1 MKLSKR
7 SAGELAAIL
16 GMVAVVCTLAVLQYR
31 WTGEISRSEQQRL
44 KANLTTGV
52 RGFEQEFSYDFE
64 RLCETFEI
72 DPEVSPESL
81 ETLLLR
87 QKIDWDRMAARP
99 ALIARVDIW
108 RLEEGHA
115 SFESFDLKDDSR
127 GEAGGK
133 RFLEAAVWPER
144 LGSLLPYLERQA
156 QLLNARVIGDRE
168 ALYYPWT
175 FQGNTPALVRPI
187 FHVAN
192 AQDVYVQLEGFLIL
206 EFNREVLE
214 QQYVPDL
221 VVRHFGEPGLTSF
234 GVAVRTVKAPY
245 RTIYISN
252 ANLGYASNANSAVSS
267 SAPDAAVNLFESV
280 AEEARRRGHAQVQA
294 TAGNEQW
301 QLVVQD
307 PAGSVDVGVAQW
319 RRRNLAISFG
329 LLAALAGTMVL
340 LFSVARRAERLANLQ
355 MEFVAG
361 VSHELCTPLAVIN
374 SAAENIVDG
383 VVEGAAQVQEYGT
396 IIREQGRRLE
406 RLVDE
411 VLLFAAGRFGR
422 LGYDLRPTEV
432 APILEQSL
440 AASEAMLR
448 DAGFTIHK
456 EMSAQLPF
464 VIADPE
470 ALGKCVENLISNAM
484 KYSGENHC
492 VALRAVCAPDQGPPE
507 VQISVEDKG
516 IGISPADLPH
526 IFEPFYR
533 AQGVRDGQVRGVG
546 LGLYLVKRMME
557 AMGGRVSVASKLSKG
572 SVFTLHFPAFDS
584 AEPHYN
590 DAAKAEVGKA

>member
-1 MKLSKR
+1 MKWSKR
-7 SAGELAAIL
+7 AAMELAAIL

-44 KANLTTGV
+44 KANLTTSV
-52 RGFEQEFSYDFE
+52 RGFDQEFSYDFE

-72 DPEVSPESL
+72 GPEVPAASL
-81 ETLLLR
+81 ENRILR
-87 QKIDWDRMAARP
+87 QQSDWERLASRP
-99 ALIARVDIW
+99 ALLARVDIW
-108 RLEEGHA
+108 KVEEGHA
-115 SFESFDLKDDSR
+115 SFESLEAR
-127 GEAGGK
+127 GEASGK
-133 RFLEAAVWPER
+133 RFAEASLPER
-144 LGSLLPYLERQA
+144 LDFLHQYLERQA

-175 FQGNTPALVRPI
+175 FQGYAQGYAPVLIRPI
-187 FHVAN
+187 FHVEN
-192 AQDVYVQLEGFLIL
+192 ARDMYVQLQGFLIV
-206 EFNREVLE
+206 EFNQEFLE
-214 QQYVPDL
+214 QQYVPEL

-245 RTIYISN
+245 RTIYT
-252 ANLGYASNANSAVSS
+252 SNANSGYTSNGDSGVSS
-267 SAPDAAVNLFESV
+267 SAPDAAVNLFDSV
-280 AEEARRRGHAQVQA
+280 AEEARRRGHAPLQA
-294 TAGNEQW
+294 ASGSEQW

-329 LLAALAGTMVL
+329 LLAVLAGTMVL
-340 LFSVARRAERLANLQ
+340 LFSVARRAERLAKLQ

-411 VLLFAAGRFGR
+411 VLLFAAGGLGR
-422 LGYDLRPTEV
+422 SGYDLRPTEV
-432 APILEQSL
+432 GPILEQSL

-448 DAGFTIHK
+448 DAGFTFQK
-456 EMSAQLPF
+456 EISAQLPL

-470 ALGKCVENLISNAM
+470 ALSKCVENLISNAM
-484 KYSGENHC
+484 KYSGENRW
-492 VALRAVCAPDQGPPE
+492 VALRAVCAPDQGLPE
-507 VQISVEDKG
+507 VHISVEDRG
-516 IGISPADLPH
+516 IGISAADLAH
-526 IFEPFYR
+526 VFEPFYR

-546 LGLYLVKRMME
+546 LGLYLVRSMME
-557 AMGGRVSVASKLSKG
+557 AMDGRVSVSSKLCKG
-572 SVFTLHFPAFDS
+572 SVFTLHFPAFES
-584 AEPHYN
+584 TEPHHG
-590 DAAKAEVGKA
+590 DAAKAEVAKA

>member
-7 SAGELAAIL
+7 SVVELAAIL

-52 RGFEQEFSYDFE
+52 RGFDQEFSYDFE

-72 DPEVSPESL
+72 DPEVPPASL
-81 ETLLLR
+81 ENRILR
-87 QKIDWDRMAARP
+87 QQIDWERIASRP
-99 ALIARVDIW
+99 ALVARVDIW
-108 RLEEGHA
+108 KLEEGHG
-115 SFESFDLKDDSR
+115 SFESFEA
-127 GEAGGK
+127 GEAGGEASGK
-133 RFLEAAVWPER
+133 RFVEAAWPER

-156 QLLNARVIGDRE
+156 ELLNARVIGDRE

-175 FQGNTPALVRPI
+175 FQGGTPALIRPI
-187 FHVAN
+187 FHVEN
-192 AQDVYVQLEGFLIL
+192 AQEMYVQLEGFLIL

-245 RTIYISN
+245 RTIYTSN
-252 ANLGYASNANSAVSS
+252 ANTSNANSGVSG

-280 AEEARRRGHAQVQA
+280 AEEARRRGHAPLQA
-294 TAGNEQW
+294 ASGNEQW

-307 PAGSVDVGVAQW
+307 PAGSVDVGVGQW

-329 LLAALAGTMVL
+329 LLAVLAGTMAL

-383 VVEGAAQVQEYGT
+383 VVEGAAQVQEYGG

-432 APILEQSL
+432 VSILEQSL

-456 EMSAQLPF
+456 EISGQLPF

-470 ALGKCVENLISNAM
+470 ALGKCVENLISNAT
-484 KYSGENHC
+484 KYSGENQC
-492 VALRAVCAPDQGPPE
+492 IALRAVRAPDQGSPE
-507 VQISVEDKG
+507 VHISVEDRG
-516 IGISPADLPH
+516 IGIAPEDLPH

-557 AMGGRVSVASKLSKG
+557 AMGGRVSVSSKLSRG
-572 SVFTLHFPAFDS
+572 SVFTLHFAAFDS
-584 AEPHYN
+584 TEPQHN
-590 DAAKAEVGKA
+590 DAAKAEVAKA